1 MGSSRDTAWRLFQWI
16 VPAIFAIF
24 CGEALAIGPDN
35 YGYTATTTTFAFE
48 DLTVPG
54 ITATGILDNAND
66 VAVVVPIGFPFT
78 FYGKTYTSLYV
89 STNGLITFG
98 NADVDRVPVNLTTSG
113 PQNNLPSIAV
123 LWHDW
128 TFQYFGSDEAYY
140 ATLGPAGN
148 RRLII
153 QWNFTQSFTGPGT
166 DTVTF
171 QAKLFEGSNN
181 IEFHYYDATVEDD
194 VNVSNGKNATVG
206 IRDIGGQTSNRNLQW
221 SFNQAVITDGL
232 AIQFA
237 APVFEIWSIQRT
249 GNGHMLLQCVGEPNV
264 ANTIQVSTDLV
275 HFNFLASVIA
285 DSLGN
290 FPYEDMNAGTPPP
303 RRFYRLSLQ

>member
-1 MGSSRDTAWRLFQWI
+1 MGSSRDTAWRLVRVI
-16 VPAIFAIF
+16 VPAIFAIS

-35 YGYTATTTTFAFE
+35 YGYTATTTTYDFE

-54 ITATGILDNAND
+54 ITATDILDDGND
-66 VAVVVPIGFPFT
+66 VAVMVPIGFPFT

-98 NADVDRVPVNLTTSG
+98 NADVDPTPVDLTRAA
-113 PQNNLPSIAV
+113 PQNDLPSIAV
-123 LWHDW
+123 LWRDW
-128 TFQYFGSDEAYY
+128 TFHYFGSDEAYY

-148 RRLII
+148 RRLIV
-153 QWNFTQSFTGPGT
+153 QWNFTQSNTGPGT

-194 VNVSNGKNATVG
+194 VSVSDGKNATVG
-206 IRDIGGQTSNRNLQW
+206 IRDTGGQTSNRNLQW
-221 SFNQAVITDGL
+221 SFNQAVITEHL

-249 GNGHMLLQCVGEPNV
+249 ANGHILLQCVGEPNV
-264 ANTIQVSTDLV
+264 ANTIQVSTDLIN
-275 HFNFLASVIA
+275 FYFLASVVA

>member
-1 MGSSRDTAWRLFQWI
+1 MGSSRDTAWRLFPVI
-16 VPAIFAIF
+16 GPAIFAIF

-35 YGYTATTTTFAFE
+35 YGYTATATTFAFE
-48 DLTVPG
+48 DLTEPG
-54 ITATGILDNAND
+54 ITATGILDFGND
-66 VAVVVPIGFPFT
+66 VAVAIPIGFPFT

-89 STNGLITFG
+89 SPNGLITFG
-98 NADVDRVPVNLTTSG
+98 NADVDPVPVDLTTSG

-128 TFQYFGSDEAYY
+128 TFQYLGSDEAYY

-148 RRLII
+148 RRLIV
-153 QWNFTQSFTGPGT
+153 QWNFAISFTGRGS

-171 QAKLFEGSNN
+171 EAKLFEGSNN
-181 IEFHYYDATVEDD
+181 IEFHYYDATVETDPK
-194 VNVSNGKNATVG
+194 VSNGKNATVG
-206 IRDIGGQTSNRNLQW
+206 IRDTGGQTSTRNLQW
-221 SFNQAVITDGL
+221 SSNQAVISDGL

-237 APVFEIWSIQRT
+237 APVFEIWSIQHL
-249 GNGHMLLQCVGEPNV
+249 GNGHTLLQCVGEPNV
-264 ANTIQVSTDLV
+264 ANTIQVSTDLIN
-275 HFNFLASVIA
+275 FYFLASVVA